1 MQRRPTFTPKRRK
14 PEPEKTV
21 ETSDFDPTVLAAY
34 TNDLRTCEVMPP
46 EVERT
51 KAKELVDLRRRLWLV
66 LLGYHPHV
74 GPICDLVAHTLP
86 ANVVAEMNANMD
98 RATQTWQEL
107 RRQRNVGKSQ
117 RLLSELAALA
127 EQLAFADAD
136 GLAMGLL
143 IRDLGRLEARQ
154 TPEHL
159 AVRLPPWDSG
169 PFSSHLCEARRLA
182 AALDQAKHAFATA
195 NLRLVVTIARKYN
208 RGALPLPDLVQE
220 GNVGLMKAVDR
231 FDYRK
236 GFRFSTYASWWIRHA
251 ISRAISDHS
260 RTVRV
265 PVHVGD
271 AQAKIAL
278 QSRVF
283 SMKQGRPPS
292 TSELAKLTGM
302 SERKVES
309 TRARHVQVVS
319 LDAPSDVRG
328 EDGSLSLGST
338 LQDMDIVEPT
348 EAMDQALRMKTMF
361 ELMDTVLTPIQRDIL
376 RRRVGLDDEEQ
387 TLSEIG
393 EIYKVSRERV
403 RQIEGDAFAILR
415 REMRKRGIS

>member
-1 MQRRPTFTPKRRK
+1 M
-14 PEPEKTV
+14 
-21 ETSDFDPTVLAAY
+21 
-34 TNDLRTCEVMPP
+34 
-46 EVERT
+46 
-51 KAKELVDLRRRLWLV
+51 
-66 LLGYHPHV
+66 
-74 GPICDLVAHTLP
+74 
-86 ANVVAEMNANMD
+86 
-98 RATQTWQEL
+98 
-107 RRQRNVGKSQ
+107 
-117 RLLSELAALA
+117 
-127 EQLAFADAD
+127 
-136 GLAMGLL
+136 
-143 IRDLGRLEARQ
+143 
-154 TPEHL
+154 
-159 AVRLPPWDSG
+159 
-169 PFSSHLCEARRLA
+169 
-182 AALDQAKHAFATA
+182 
-195 NLRLVVTIARKYN
+195 
-208 RGALPLPDLVQE
+208 
-220 GNVGLMKAVDR
+220 
-231 FDYRK
+231 
-236 GFRFSTYASWWIRHA
+236 
-251 ISRAISDHS
+251 
-260 RTVRV
+260 
-265 PVHVGD
+265 HVGD
-271 AQAKIAL
+271 SQAKIAL

-403 RQIEGDAFAILR
+403 RQIEANALSKLR
-415 REMRKRGIS
+415 HPSNEVRPADLLG